1 MSYSMVCGFF
11 FQFGYVLERN
21 FTRAFEIFTDLAA
34 DGSPAGQQVKQSIG
48 VCLYTPQIQ
57 WYYV

>member
-1 MSYSMVCGFF
+1 MWVL

-34 DGSPAGQQVKQSIG
+34 DGSPAGQQVKLVFAYNIIYMYNHVPYSRKI
-48 VCLYTPQIQ
+48 
-57 WYYV
+57 